1 MAFNTNK
8 QSAAA
13 ANVLSAL
20 FLRKGN
26 YATALKLAERTI
38 QYADTLVVLS
48 DGYIRAA
55 LVSHAE
61 GEMGEAMKHYMAAK
75 EGMTN
80 NIVANVGL
88 AQMYIHNGEASSS
101 DSSATADTVG

>member
-1 MAFNTNK
+1 LVEKAFNTNK

-26 YATALKLAERTI
+26 YNTALKLAERTI
-38 QYADTLVVLS
+38 QYADTLVILS

-61 GEMGEAMKHYMAAK
+61 GEMGEAMKHYLAAK
-75 EGMTN
+75 DGMPSSV
-80 NIVANVGL
+80 IANVGL
-88 AQMYIHNGEASSS
+88 AQMYIYNG
-101 DSSATADTVG
+101 T